1 MRELTVTRRDG
12 SPLTG
17 YLAGDAGPALV
28 LANGLGGPVSAF
40 RHQVRHFE
48 RGYRV
53 LSWDYRGLYRSRGN
67 VPPARV
73 DVAAQSEDL
82 EDLLDAA
89 GMSSAIVV
97 GWSMGVQVALEL
109 ALRAPARV
117 SDLVLINGSHG
128 RPMANLRVPH
138 ASSILPFLVER
149 ARVHHRVGSRLVARV
164 ARWRLGA
171 DLARH
176 LRIVSPRL
184 AADEILALAHEFQ
197 ALDFDVY
204 LRTLAALEQHD
215 PSDALGRVTARTLVI
230 AGGRDPLF
238 SPAVGRRLSAR
249 LQAELY
255 VVPKATHYAPLEFP
269 ELVNARIDAFLATA
283 VRDGAL
289 PSDARAGRAHAD

>member
-12 SPLTG
+12 CALTG
-17 YLAGDAGPALV
+17 YLAGTAGPAIV

-48 RGYRV
+48 GRHRV
-53 LSWDYRGLYRSRGN
+53 LSWDYRGLYRSRGA

-73 DVAAQSEDL
+73 DVGVQAEDL

-89 GMSSAIVV
+89 GVSSAVVV

-117 SDLVLINGSHG
+117 SELVLINGAHG

-138 ASSILPFLVER
+138 ASRFLPFLVER
-149 ARVHHRVGSRLVARV
+149 ARSHHHLGSRLVARA
-164 ARWRLGA
+164 ARFRLGA
-171 DLARH
+171 DVARH
-176 LRIVSPRL
+176 LGLVSPRL
-184 AADEILALAHEFQ
+184 GSDEILALASEFQ

-204 LRTLAALEQHD
+204 LRTLAALEHHD
-215 PSDALGRVTARTLVI
+215 PSPALGRVTARSLVI

-238 SPAVGRRLSAR
+238 SLDVGRRLSER
-249 LQAELY
+249 LRRAELY
-255 VVPKATHYAPLEFP
+255 VVPNATHYAPLEFP
-269 ELVNARIDAFLATA
+269 DLVNARIDAFLA
-283 VRDGAL
+283 
-289 PSDARAGRAHAD
+289 S